1 MKIAFHI
8 YCVGNSPKV
17 IFFSQ
22 YLEVFFT
29 IIDELLFR
37 TTDQLRITCISSQ
50 PNTPGWSCK
59 SYYLFSQKTLSK
71 KHIFCICHETK
82 DLWNFGQ
89 AWSPHTNS
97 PRWLLSLDRGSSSM
111 SFLQPNTS
119 PCFTYIK
126 KHDNV
131 VNYHE
136 KRFFIHCPNRFF
148 FRQKKINSSKRDLFR
163 FAFSFVG
170 SACFSS
176 LYALYIF
183 YVCRLWY

>member
-1 MKIAFHI
+1 MSFASYFTFLFHHRHHFFCVHHWAFPNCKNHMKIAFHI

-17 IFFSQ
+17 IFFFSQ

-37 TTDQLRITCISSQ
+37 TTDHLRITCISSQ
-50 PNTPGWSCK
+50 PDTPGWSCK

-119 PCFTYIK
+119 QCFTYIK
-126 KHDNV
+126 NM
-131 VNYHE
+131 
-136 KRFFIHCPNRFF
+136 IM
-148 FRQKKINSSKRDLFR
+148 
-163 FAFSFVG
+163 
-170 SACFSS
+170 
-176 LYALYIF
+176 
-183 YVCRLWY
+183 